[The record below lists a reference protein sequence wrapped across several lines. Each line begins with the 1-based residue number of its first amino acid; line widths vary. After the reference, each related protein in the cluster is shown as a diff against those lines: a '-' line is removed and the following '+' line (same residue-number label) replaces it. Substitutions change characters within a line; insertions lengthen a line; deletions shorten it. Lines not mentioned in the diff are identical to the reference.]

1 MYSITVRFLVDIC
14 PLTMGFINQLM
25 MRGHHSVPNGGLNE
39 STLEEIGTGNKTN
52 NYTAPVC
59 VDI

>member
-1 MYSITVRFLVDIC
+1 M

-25 MRGHHSVPNGGLNE
+25 MGGHHSVSNGGFNE
-39 STLEEIGTGNKTN
+39 YKMEEIGTGNKTN

-59 VDI
+59 VDIWNLQ